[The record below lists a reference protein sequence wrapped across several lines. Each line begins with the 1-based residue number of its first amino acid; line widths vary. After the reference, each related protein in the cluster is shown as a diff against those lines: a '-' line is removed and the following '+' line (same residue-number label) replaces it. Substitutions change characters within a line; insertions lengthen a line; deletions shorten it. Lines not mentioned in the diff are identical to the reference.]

1 MGSNWEQII
10 ARARLISLPE
20 AYLNLRQVLDQPDYS
35 MAEVAIAINRDPA
48 LTARILRLV
57 NSSYYGFSGRIDT
70 VFRAVNML
78 GSQQVYELA
87 LATSVAQTFD
97 GMDSQVMDMPQF
109 WRHSVLCALLSKN
122 LAKACQ
128 PMLADSLFVA
138 GLLHNI
144 GPLIMYQA
152 IPELCQQAMVQ
163 AREQA
168 RPLYQL
174 ERELI
179 GLDYARISCEL
190 MRQWQ
195 LPLVLRATG
204 RFHQEPHLA
213 QEYPLETR
221 LVHIAVRLAEQENNR
236 IQNLQIAP
244 EVLARTGLSLEQCRM
259 IMQQSELELVQV
271 MSAIFPSA
279 IAS

>member
-1 MGSNWEQII
+1 MESNWEQII

-20 AYLNLRQVLDQPDYS
+20 AYLNLKRVLDQPDYS

-57 NSSYYGFSGRIDT
+57 NSSYFGFSGSIDT
-70 VFRAVNML
+70 VFRAVNIL

-97 GMDSQVMDMPQF
+97 GMDSRIMDMSQF
-109 WRHSVLCALLSKN
+109 WRQSVLCALLSKN

-128 PMLADSLFVA
+128 PMQADSLFVA

-144 GPLIMYQA
+144 GHLIMYQV
-152 IPELCQQAMVQ
+152 IPELCQQAKIQ

-190 MRQWQ
+190 MRQWH
-195 LPLVLRATG
+195 LPQILRTTG
-204 RFHQEPHLA
+204 RFHLEPERAL
-213 QEYPLETR
+213 EYPMQTSI
-221 LVHIAVRLAEQENNR
+221 VHIAARLAEAEVNAMDNVDLNPQ
-236 IQNLQIAP
+236 
-244 EVLARTGLSLEQCRM
+244 VLALTGLSLEQCM
-259 IMQQSELELVQV
+259 TLKQQSELEIAQV
-271 MSAIFPSA
+271 LSAILPA
-279 IAS
+279 NIAC